1 MYVRQLLSDHL
12 FLAGTRGEE
21 DYRWP
26 LLRQR
31 MSRITWEIFTL
42 VFIATIQNILLAAT
56 AVSAKVGMPL
66 ILPTA
71 LTSLH
76 SFLNT

>member
-1 MYVRQLLSDHL
+1 
-12 FLAGTRGEE
+12 
-21 DYRWP
+21 
-26 LLRQR
+26 

-66 ILPTA
+66 A
-71 LTSLH
+71 LSTPLTRLC
-76 SFLNT
+76 SFRNT